1 MTAEKILAIARG
13 EIGNKESPANS
24 NRVKYNTAYY
34 GKEVSGSNYA
44 WCAAFVWWVFW
55 KAGASALFY
64 GGKKTA
70 YCPTLK
76 NYHKGQAV
84 KGDYR
89 PGDVIFFNFNGG
101 SNAAHVGIC
110 ESWDGTYITTIDGNT
125 APTNEANGGA
135 VMRRRRA
142 KRYIVGAYRPGYQGQ
157 VKPDAPTSGVTEE
170 RKAAG
175 VAKALD
181 KSLAGTYV
189 VTAGNGLHIRSG
201 AGAGKASM
209 AVLPKGT
216 RVRNYGYYTEVSG
229 VAWLYVQ
236 ATHRGVRYTGFCSG
250 QYLSKV

>member
-110 ESWDGTYITTIDGNT
+110 ESWDGAYITTIDGNT

-142 KRYIVGAYRPGYQGQ
+142 KKYIVGAYRPGYQGQ
-157 VKPDAPTSGVTEE
+157 VKPDAPGSGVTEE

-175 VAKALD
+175 AAKALD